1 MNRRISGPGNMR
13 YRNFSSLGKAGLHL
27 VALRFNPAKS
37 NPEKFES
44 CSPHRRSVMSCL
56 FRPIWIV
63 SLLSL
68 ALIPGCQHNIS
79 LPFVS
84 PTAISQSVTTNAEMA
99 LQIRLTAVLGTV
111 GDNLTYAVVS
121 NPTHGILSGQAPN
134 LTYSPNT
141 DYAGSDSFTFTA
153 TENGLESNIAAVSI
167 TVVQPAPTANNQNV
181 PTNENTAL
189 PITLTG
195 TPGTPGDTLTYTI
208 TESPTQGILSGTAPN
223 LTYTPATGYTGNDSF
238 MFTATDNGVVS
249 SEAATFSINV
259 APVPVVLYTD
269 LLSGPN
275 SGGENN
281 NGTYLS
287 ILGKNFGA
295 SGLGTTT
302 RVFIGGAEVASYR
315 YLGFSNGRPDV
326 QQITV
331 QVGALGNPTPG
342 TPLPINV
349 QVNGVNS
356 TSYTPQIFIVNPG
369 RILFVSLTGNK
380 AGGVAGDITHPW
392 RYIQSPSYTRL
403 SPDVASV
410 WGAAQPGDVIVMRGG
425 LWSDY
430 SANSS
435 GHIHFAQFAGGPLG
449 SAPTG
454 ASGTGPITIISYP
467 TEAVTIDLSQNSKY
481 TAATGFYGVLSG
493 TDSSASGYVDG
504 SGNPLYSQWITIADL
519 IIPKGGTED
528 GPINLQINSSHW
540 RVVNNDLA
548 APDSITANAG
558 GVCGDGTYDVV
569 LGNHIHDIAG
579 KSNLQNHG
587 IYLDEGSNYELAY
600 NVIERITGGN
610 GIQTYNSNDSTIF
623 SNVNIHHNWIH
634 DVNKHGINI
643 ADYSGPGFT
652 VWDNVVYN
660 TVAACLR
667 MNSDYVSGAEIWNNL
682 FYNCYTSGKD
692 GAVTNDDSTST
703 ISADFRNNIVWPSK
717 NSSNSQIYVG
727 GDQGFTGTGIT
738 FNNNLWFNGTDPGDV
753 TSLDANAIFADPML
767 ANVNNTPYTLP
778 NFHLL
783 SGSPAINSGDTT
795 VRPLVIS
802 NYDLNPLPNSLG
814 DYDIGPY

>member
-1 MNRRISGPGNMR
+1 
-13 YRNFSSLGKAGLHL
+13 
-27 VALRFNPAKS
+27 
-37 NPEKFES
+37 
-44 CSPHRRSVMSCL
+44 
-56 FRPIWIV
+56 
-63 SLLSL
+63 
-68 ALIPGCQHNIS
+68 
-79 LPFVS
+79 
-84 PTAISQSVTTNAEMA
+84 MA